1 MDGRSLSGNGC
12 RPGWLRRPDAHDD
25 ADANERNMRR
35 HPPLPLSRPSF
46 PPPSPG
52 IDCRRAPRSP
62 ERIRRRKGGGRGT
75 NENRTI
81 YPADYSLP
89 PLPSAEI
96 PCRILLCRKRVRR
109 HVSAAKSLR
118 KFAARFPFDFSSR
131 TNAKVYRS
139 RFDPSTLKTLCLVY
153 IYICIHRRL
162 GGGFVD
168 FGRRKKT

>member
-1 MDGRSLSGNGC
+1 MDGRSLSSNGC

-62 ERIRRRKGGGRGT
+62 ERIRRRKG
-75 NENRTI
+75 NERKHRTI

-96 PCRILLCRKRVRR
+96 PYPPVPEAGPTTRIRR
-109 HVSAAKSLR
+109 QV
-118 KFAARFPFDFSSR
+118 F
-131 TNAKVYRS
+131 AKVCGS
-139 RFDPSTLKTLCLVY
+139 LSIRFLVANQRESLSIEIRPFHPENPMPCIY
-153 IYICIHRRL
+153 IYIY
-162 GGGFVD
+162 
-168 FGRRKKT
+168 TS

>member
-1 MDGRSLSGNGC
+1 MDGRSLSSNGC

-96 PCRILLCRKRVRR
+96 PYPPVPEAGPTTRIRR
-109 HVSAAKSLR
+109 Q
-118 KFAARFPFDFSSR
+118 DF
-131 TNAKVYRS
+131 AKVCGGGS
-139 RFDPSTLKTLCLVY
+139 LSIRFLVANQRESLSIEIRPFHPENPMPCIY
-153 IYICIHRRL
+153 IYIYIV
-162 GGGFVD
+162 G
-168 FGRRKKT
+168 

>member
-1 MDGRSLSGNGC
+1 MDGRSLSSNGC

-62 ERIRRRKGGGRGT
+62 ERIRRRKG
-75 NENRTI
+75 NERKHRTI

-96 PCRILLCRKRVRR
+96 PYPPVPEAGPTTRIRR
-109 HVSAAKSLR
+109 QV
-118 KFAARFPFDFSSR
+118 F
-131 TNAKVYRS
+131 AKVCGS
-139 RFDPSTLKTLCLVY
+139 LSIRFLVANQRESLSIEIRPFHPENPMPCIY
-153 IYICIHRRL
+153 IYIYIV
-162 GGGFVD
+162 G
-168 FGRRKKT
+168 

>member
-1 MDGRSLSGNGC
+1 MDGRFLSSNGC
-12 RPGWLRRPDAHDD
+12 RPGWLRPDAHDD

-62 ERIRRRKGGGRGT
+62 ERIRRRKG
-75 NENRTI
+75 NERKHRTI

-96 PCRILLCRKRVRR
+96 PYPPVPEAGPTTRIR
-109 HVSAAKSLR
+109 HQV
-118 KFAARFPFDFSSR
+118 F
-131 TNAKVYRS
+131 AKVCGS
-139 RFDPSTLKTLCLVY
+139 LSIRFLVANQRESLSIEIRPFHPENPMPCIY
-153 IYICIHRRL
+153 IYIYIV
-162 GGGFVD
+162 G
-168 FGRRKKT
+168 

>member
-1 MDGRSLSGNGC
+1 MDGRSLSSNGC
-12 RPGWLRRPDAHDD
+12 RPGWLRPDAHDD

-62 ERIRRRKGGGRGT
+62 ERIRRRKG
-75 NENRTI
+75 NERKHRTI

-96 PCRILLCRKRVRR
+96 PYPPVPEAGPTTRIRR
-109 HVSAAKSLR
+109 QV
-118 KFAARFPFDFSSR
+118 F
-131 TNAKVYRS
+131 AKVCGS
-139 RFDPSTLKTLCLVY
+139 LSIRFLVANQRESLSIEIRPFHPENPMPCIY
-153 IYICIHRRL
+153 IYIYIV
-162 GGGFVD
+162 G
-168 FGRRKKT
+168 

>member
-1 MDGRSLSGNGC
+1 MDGRFLSSNGC
-12 RPGWLRRPDAHDD
+12 RPGWLRPDAHDD

-52 IDCRRAPRSP
+52 IDCRRALRSP

-96 PCRILLCRKRVRR
+96 PYPPVPEAGPTTRIR
-109 HVSAAKSLR
+109 HQV
-118 KFAARFPFDFSSR
+118 F
-131 TNAKVYRS
+131 AKVCGS
-139 RFDPSTLKTLCLVY
+139 LSIRFLVANQRESLSIEIRPFHPENPIY
-153 IYICIHRRL
+153 IY
-162 GGGFVD
+162 
-168 FGRRKKT
+168 TS

>member
-62 ERIRRRKGGGRGT
+62 ERIRRRKG
-75 NENRTI
+75 NERKHRTI

-139 RFDPSTLKTLCLVY
+139 RFDPSILKTLCLVC
-153 IYICIHRRL
+153 IYIHRSL

>member
-1 MDGRSLSGNGC
+1 MDGRSLSSNGC

-62 ERIRRRKGGGRGT
+62 ERIRRRKG
-75 NENRTI
+75 NERKHRTI

-96 PCRILLCRKRVRR
+96 PYPPVPEAGPTTRIRR
-109 HVSAAKSLR
+109 QV
-118 KFAARFPFDFSSR
+118 F
-131 TNAKVYRS
+131 AKVCGS
-139 RFDPSTLKTLCLVY
+139 LSIRFLVANQRESLSIEIRPFHPENPMPCIY

>member
-1 MDGRSLSGNGC
+1 MDGRSLSSNGC
-12 RPGWLRRPDAHDD
+12 RPGWLRPDAHDD

-96 PCRILLCRKRVRR
+96 PYPPVPEAGPTTRIRR
-109 HVSAAKSLR
+109 QV
-118 KFAARFPFDFSSR
+118 F
-131 TNAKVYRS
+131 AKVCGS
-139 RFDPSTLKTLCLVY
+139 LSIRFLVANQRESLSIEIRPFHPENPMPCIY
-153 IYICIHRRL
+153 IYIYIV
-162 GGGFVD
+162 G
-168 FGRRKKT
+168 

>member
-1 MDGRSLSGNGC
+1 MDGRFLSSNGC
-12 RPGWLRRPDAHDD
+12 RPGWLRPDAHDD

-52 IDCRRAPRSP
+52 IDCRRALRSP

-96 PCRILLCRKRVRR
+96 PYPPVPEAGPTTRIRR
-109 HVSAAKSLR
+109 QV
-118 KFAARFPFDFSSR
+118 F
-131 TNAKVYRS
+131 AKVCGS
-139 RFDPSTLKTLCLVY
+139 LSIRFLVANQRESLSIEIRPFHPENPMPCIY
-153 IYICIHRRL
+153 IYIYIV
-162 GGGFVD
+162 G
-168 FGRRKKT
+168 

>member
-1 MDGRSLSGNGC
+1 MDGRSLSSNGC
-12 RPGWLRRPDAHDD
+12 RPGWLRPDAHDD

-96 PCRILLCRKRVRR
+96 PYPPVPEAGPTTRIRR
-109 HVSAAKSLR
+109 Q
-118 KFAARFPFDFSSR
+118 DF
-131 TNAKVYRS
+131 AKVCGS
-139 RFDPSTLKTLCLVY
+139 LSIRFLVANQRESLSIEIRPFHPENPMPCIY
-153 IYICIHRRL
+153 IYIY
-162 GGGFVD
+162 
-168 FGRRKKT
+168 TS